1 MNLIPYTT
9 CQNGGSIVRQQE
21 KAGAAAKPGSPAVT
35 EQGCSTGGP
44 QWRGRGCG
52 TADVLQVH
60 LSAFFGPF
68 HASERP
74 SAIVQELEPHT
85 GCHTPCR
92 TLEALAH
99 MPFGMLLPLQLA
111 TQCPQPTGQRCPLSP
126 SCRSFWTV
134 ATGRKSSRCQQML
147 TASHSLN
154 CRHNA
159 CSFAKRA
166 LHRLSGCVAKD
177 RCGWTTWLPMLVL
190 LQCAFNCSLHRR
202 TLWPCRVNS
211 GP

>member
-111 TQCPQPTGQRCPLSP
+111 TQCPQLTGQRCPLSP

-159 CSFAKRA
+159 GGVLSPRGHCTDCQDVLQRIGAAGRRGFPFWCCCSVHSTAVFTGG
-166 LHRLSGCVAKD
+166 L
-177 RCGWTTWLPMLVL
+177 CGHV
-190 LQCAFNCSLHRR
+190 
-202 TLWPCRVNS
+202 
-211 GP
+211 G